1 MDRFFIENHSAMA
14 GCSNLWCSNSSAPFY
29 VTSKVATQ
37 LYPLVAEEWLRTVQL
52 TPFSEKCTH
61 CTATL
66 LCCTSQIWSKLVD
79 WHNVFDTLMKSNF
92 KPIHLLRKGTLKTWM
107 DFYEDLSKICEHL
120 DFPAHLPKNDM
131 LLRKIKQRLGFSV
144 STKQ

>member
-61 CTATL
+61 CTATHYLQLKL
-66 LCCTSQIWSKLVD
+66 LSGKNARAWDS
-79 WHNVFDTLMKSNF
+79 
-92 KPIHLLRKGTLKTWM
+92 M
-107 DFYEDLSKICEHL
+107 DF
-120 DFPAHLPKNDM
+120 
-131 LLRKIKQRLGFSV
+131 
-144 STKQ
+144 T